1 MFMRVTTKGR
11 YALRA
16 MINLA
21 QNDGAK
27 PLSIK
32 KITEVEDLSPIFLE
46 QIFTKLKKFGLIE
59 SVRGAGGGFRL
70 SRDPSLISV
79 KDILEAVEEGI
90 RLTPCCSSDTV
101 PAEKCVKIA
110 DCVATRFWNGAND
123 YLRDYFEGYP
133 LSRVIEDFKSGGA
146 LSAASIILAADQG

>member
-1 MFMRVTTKGR
+1 MRVTTKGR

-21 QNDGAK
+21 QNTGDK

-46 QIFTKLKKFGLIE
+46 QIFTKLKKYGLIK
-59 SVRGAGGGFRL
+59 SIRGAGGGFLL
-70 SRDPSLISV
+70 SRTADEISV

-90 RLTPCCSSDTV
+90 RLTPCCASDTV
-101 PAEKCVKIA
+101 PAEKCVKSSICRA
-110 DCVATRFWNGAND
+110 KNFWNDANTHIM
-123 YLRDYFEGYP
+123 DYFGAYT
-133 LSRVIEDFKSGGA
+133 LSRVINEYENKA
-146 LSAASIILAADQG
+146 

>member
-1 MFMRVTTKGR
+1 MRVTTKGR

-21 QNDGAK
+21 QNTEDK

-46 QIFTKLKKFGLIE
+46 QIFTKLKKYGLIK
-59 SVRGAGGGFRL
+59 SIRGAGGGFL
-70 SRDPSLISV
+70 LARDSKDINV

-90 RLTPCCSSDTV
+90 RLTPCCSSDSIA
-101 PAEKCVKIA
+101 AEKCVKRN
-110 DCVATRFWNGAND
+110 DCKATNFWNSANEHVMK
-123 YLRDYFEGYP
+123 YFESYS
-133 LSRVIEDFKSGGA
+133 LDRVIQEFEN
-146 LSAASIILAADQG
+146 

>member
-1 MFMRVTTKGR
+1 MRVTTKGR

-21 QNDGAK
+21 QNDGIK

-46 QIFTKLKKFGLIE
+46 QIFTRLKKFGLIE

-70 SRDPSLISV
+70 SRDPSEINV

-90 RLTPCCSSDTV
+90 RLTPCCSSDSV
-101 PAEKCVKIA
+101 EA
-110 DCVATRFWNGAND
+110 DQCDRINDCMATRFWNGAND
-123 YLRDYFEGYP
+123 HVMEYFRNYS
-133 LSRVIEDFKSGGA
+133 LARVIGENSTSESVKGA
-146 LSAASIILAADQG
+146 SRQAVR

>member
-1 MFMRVTTKGR
+1 MRVTTKGR

-21 QNDGAK
+21 QNDGDR

-46 QIFTKLKKFGLIE
+46 QIFTKLKKYGLIR
-59 SVRGAGGGFRL
+59 SIRGAGGGFQL
-70 SRDPSLISV
+70 SRPADEISV

-90 RLTPCCSSDTV
+90 RLTPCCASDTV
-101 PAEKCVKIA
+101 PAEKCVKSSICRA
-110 DCVATRFWNGAND
+110 KSFWNDANAHIMEFFGD
-123 YLRDYFEGYP
+123 YS
-133 LSRVIEDFKSGGA
+133 LSRVIAEYETSRA
-146 LSAASIILAADQG
+146 VLATG

>member
-1 MFMRVTTKGR
+1 MRVTTKGR

-21 QNDGAK
+21 QNTGDK

-46 QIFTKLKKFGLIE
+46 QIFTKLKKYGLIK
-59 SVRGAGGGFRL
+59 SIRGAGGGFLLAREAA
-70 SRDPSLISV
+70 DISV

-90 RLTPCCSSDTV
+90 RLTPCCSSESV
-101 PAEKCVKIA
+101 PAEKCVKLA
-110 DCVATRFWNGAND
+110 SCRATRFWNGANEH
-123 YLRDYFEGYP
+123 LMGYFESYS
-133 LSRVIEDFKSGGA
+133 LARVIEEYDIVNDTLLVESV
-146 LSAASIILAADQG
+146 

>member
-1 MFMRVTTKGR
+1 MRVTTKGR

-21 QNDGAK
+21 QNDGDK

-46 QIFTKLKKFGLIE
+46 QIFTKLKKYGLIH
-59 SVRGAGGGFRL
+59 SIRGAGGGFKL
-70 SRDPSLISV
+70 SKPADEISV

-90 RLTPCCSSDTV
+90 RLTPCCASDTV
-101 PAEKCVKIA
+101 PAEKCVKSSICRA
-110 DCVATRFWNGAND
+110 KSFWNDANAHIMD
-123 YLRDYFEGYP
+123 FFGGYS
-133 LSRVIEDFKSGGA
+133 LSRVIAEYENARTVMATG
-146 LSAASIILAADQG
+146 

>member
-1 MFMRVTTKGR
+1 MRVTTKGR

-21 QNDGAK
+21 QNDGDK

-46 QIFTKLKKFGLIE
+46 QIFTKLKKYGLIQ
-59 SVRGAGGGFRL
+59 SIRGAGGGFRL
-70 SRDPSLISV
+70 SKPADDISV

-90 RLTPCCSSDTV
+90 RLTPCCASETV
-101 PAEKCVKIA
+101 PAEKCVKSSICRA
-110 DCVATRFWNGAND
+110 KSFWNDANAHIMD
-123 YLRDYFEGYP
+123 FFGSYS
-133 LSRVIEDFKSGGA
+133 LSRVIAEYENA
-146 LSAASIILAADQG
+146 QAVLATG

>member
-1 MFMRVTTKGR
+1 MRVTTKGR

-21 QNDGAK
+21 INSGDK

-46 QIFTKLKKFGLIE
+46 QIFTKLKKYELIK
-59 SVRGAGGGFRL
+59 SIRGAGGGFL
-70 SRDPSLISV
+70 LARDASEISI

-90 RLTPCCSSDTV
+90 RMTPCCASESI
-101 PAEKCVKIA
+101 PAAQCVKLP
-110 DCVATRFWNGAND
+110 DCRATNFWNDANE
-123 YLRDYFEGYP
+123 YVMNYFESYT
-133 LSRVIEDFKSGGA
+133 LARVIEEYEKK
-146 LSAASIILAADQG
+146 

>member
-1 MFMRVTTKGR
+1 MRVTTKGR

-21 QNDGAK
+21 QNNEDK

-46 QIFTKLKKFGLIE
+46 QIFTKLKKYGLIK
-59 SVRGAGGGFRL
+59 SIRGAGGGFL
-70 SRDPSLISV
+70 LARDVSEISV

-90 RLTPCCSSDTV
+90 RLTPCCSSETV
-101 PAEKCVKIA
+101 KAEHCDRSQECRA
-110 DCVATRFWNGAND
+110 LNFWNSAND
-123 YLRDYFEGYP
+123 YVMKFFEEYT
-133 LSRVIEDFKSGGA
+133 LQRVIAEFETVDDAVMAVSS
-146 LSAASIILAADQG
+146 L

>member
-1 MFMRVTTKGR
+1 MRVTTKGR

-21 QNDGAK
+21 QNSGDK

-46 QIFTKLKKFGLIE
+46 QIFTKLKKYGLIK
-59 SVRGAGGGFRL
+59 SIRGAGGGFL
-70 SRDPSLISV
+70 LAKDSADISV

-90 RLTPCCSSDTV
+90 RLTPCCASESV
-101 PAEKCVKIA
+101 PAENCVKISN
-110 DCVATRFWNGAND
+110 CRATRFWNGANEF
-123 YLRDYFEGYP
+123 LMNYFESYS
-133 LSRVIEDFKSGGA
+133 LARVIEEYE
-146 LSAASIILAADQG
+146 LASETLLAESV

>member
-1 MFMRVTTKGR
+1 MRVTTKGR

-21 QNDGAK
+21 INSGEK

-46 QIFTKLKKFGLIE
+46 QIFTKLKRYELIK
-59 SVRGAGGGFRL
+59 SIRGAGGGFL
-70 SRDPSLISV
+70 LARDASEISV

-90 RLTPCCSSDTV
+90 RMTPCCASESV
-101 PAEKCVKIA
+101 PAAKCVKQP
-110 DCVATRFWNGAND
+110 DCRATKFWNDAND
-123 YLRDYFEGYP
+123 YIMKYFENAS
-133 LSRVIEDFKSGGA
+133 LAMIISESDKSNLKSG
-146 LSAASIILAADQG
+146 

>member
-1 MFMRVTTKGR
+1 MRVTTKGR

-21 QNDGAK
+21 QNTGDK

-46 QIFTKLKKFGLIE
+46 QIFTKLKKYGIIK
-59 SVRGAGGGFRL
+59 SIRGAGGGFLLAREA
-70 SRDPSLISV
+70 SDISV

-90 RLTPCCSSDTV
+90 RLTPCCASDSI
-101 PAEKCVKIA
+101 PADKCVRLA
-110 DCVATRFWNGAND
+110 DCQATRFWNGANE
-123 YLRDYFEGYP
+123 YVMKYFESYS
-133 LSRVIEDFKSGGA
+133 LARVIEEYESVN
-146 LSAASIILAADQG
+146 SAQLAGSA

>member
-1 MFMRVTTKGR
+1 MRVTTKGR

-21 QNDGAK
+21 QNIGDK

-46 QIFTKLKKFGLIE
+46 QIFTKLKKYGLIK
-59 SVRGAGGGFRL
+59 SIRGAGGGFLLAREAA
-70 SRDPSLISV
+70 DISV

-90 RLTPCCSSDTV
+90 RLTPCCASESIS
-101 PAEKCVKIA
+101 AEQCVKAA
-110 DCVATRFWNGAND
+110 DCRATRFWNGANE
-123 YLRDYFEGYP
+123 YVMKYFESYS
-133 LSRVIEDFKSGGA
+133 LARVIDEFDAVNESLLAG
-146 LSAASIILAADQG
+146 SA